1 MLNKIVLSM
10 ASLRILSGSIEIFA
24 ALLMLRLN
32 QIDKALI
39 VNSSL
44 AFVGPLI
51 LISTTTIGLAGL
63 SDKLSPSKLIW
74 ITAGVA
80 CLLIGILKK

>member
-10 ASLRILSGSIEIFA
+10 ASLRLASGTIEICA

-44 AFVGPLI
+44 ALVGPII
-51 LISTTTIGLAGL
+51 LIATTTIGLVGL
-63 SDKLSPSKLIW
+63 SDKLSPAKFAW
-74 ITAGVA
+74 VAAGII
-80 CLLIGILKK
+80 CLMIGILKK